1 MVRLN
6 DFFGVFAKTAST
18 TIEQNPISFR
28 AYRDESLT
36 ENEIKNGHAYNIIV
50 NSAKLLNEYNHRV
63 SSFFGSFDKLGI
75 PEWLIDVDYIINA
88 VVQKNGVIYLANVAN
103 TGEDPETSG
112 DWRTW
117 SSMLD
122 DLYVR
127 IDLTNVVTSGTG
139 STIALQ
145 DSPTLNS
152 PNVGTQPA
160 GTDNDLAAS
169 TAFVQSEL
177 PPPPV
182 GFTGSL
188 WIDLRNSD
196 NNTLGSIQDLIVGSP
211 APFREFPRFP
221 RTSTSRPAVQ
231 LSDVGF
237 PAAPGIVDWGLRG
250 RFTCS
255 QLITPTGNTTWSL
268 RRGPES

>member
-103 TGEDPETSG
+103 TGEDPETTR
-112 DWRTW
+112 DRRT
-117 SSMLD
+117 
-122 DLYVR
+122 
-127 IDLTNVVTSGTG
+127 I
-139 STIALQ
+139 
-145 DSPTLNS
+145 
-152 PNVGTQPA
+152 
-160 GTDNDLAAS
+160 
-169 TAFVQSEL
+169 
-177 PPPPV
+177 
-182 GFTGSL
+182 
-188 WIDLRNSD
+188 
-196 NNTLGSIQDLIVGSP
+196 
-211 APFREFPRFP
+211 
-221 RTSTSRPAVQ
+221 
-231 LSDVGF
+231 
-237 PAAPGIVDWGLRG
+237 
-250 RFTCS
+250 
-255 QLITPTGNTTWSL
+255 
-268 RRGPES
+268 